1 MNKKVFILGLSAL
14 CGASFSALA
23 ANQPDSKTPEVK
35 ETKAV
40 CPNECRLPAPF
51 AGLDITEAQRTKLNE
66 LKTRVRQERKE
77 AAKAARTEKGER
89 NKAARQARID
99 AKKKYLAEVKSIL
112 GPEKY
117 VEFLE
122 NSYISCGKAGKGRGD
137 GEKMARNFR
146 KHHKGDGARP
156 GYKAQRTP
164 AK

>member
-1 MNKKVFILGLSAL
+1 MNKKVFILGLTAL

-35 ETKAV
+35 ETRAV
-40 CPNECRLPAPF
+40 CPKECRLPAPF
-51 AGLDITEAQRTKLNE
+51 AGLDITEVQRSQLND
-66 LKTRVRQERKE
+66 LNARVRQERKD
-77 AAKAARTEKGER
+77 AARTARAEKGER

-122 NSYISCGKAGKGRGD
+122 NSYISGAKAGKGRGD
-137 GEKMARNFR
+137 SEKMARNFR
-146 KHHKGDGARP
+146 RHYKGDGARH
-156 GYKAQRTP
+156 GNKAQRTP